1 MATYLP
7 NITDV
12 IPEPALFTPNFS
24 FLDTML
30 RRRQG
35 LYEQG
40 FAQVNSAYNFVNRGV
55 TNPYSVQVRDTFL
68 KQAKDNLKNLSALD
82 LSQQQNVKAASSVF
96 DPFVKNRAVLGD
108 MALTAHWDQQE
119 SIAESFRL
127 KDGGK
132 EYSDDNVAVIRQ
144 QRQAFANDDISTV
157 NGYYANRESYT
168 PYYDTNKEVM
178 EAMKSFKPSSY
189 KVARIEG
196 LYKMTKD
203 DKSWREAEVSEYLNG
218 VLSEKAKKQLSIEA
232 QARLG
237 NNPQALASAYKQV
250 AVEKLEMNKYN
261 ISLIDKQLLTTK
273 DSAAITQLKTK
284 KQNIEDS
291 NREIDGNLQ
300 NLAKGDLS
308 YIKSNSKNL
317 ANAIYFN
324 SKLSG
329 IVKSYAHDDITID
342 IDADQ
347 VGIALMKEA
356 RADARQQRAFA
367 NAKELKMLELEG
379 LPGNFQ
385 TRELPIDE
393 KNNTIEKSIKGL
405 QTEIDANE
413 TAIQA
418 ATSTVKNHIL
428 SKVKERDPN
437 SKITIKDIDQSFISN
452 WLKTGGPGGKRVLET
467 DPYYTKNAEMA
478 RLNAIQNTARNQL
491 DKIDAAA
498 MQNMSTAEKRSLD
511 QYNQKVASIGSIKL
525 DDGSTITGKDLAA
538 GIKNGTISATTLGP
552 AGVIKINGKSQYMA
566 SATIPFGTSGVNL
579 PLYKNISL
587 LTAYKQIKEAQD
599 KAGDSYDKAL
609 KNRETYLKDNF
620 ADVRLATKVV
630 TFDAGSPNAK
640 SLEATASSLIPNADL
655 EFQHAGVG
663 ATANNQGN
671 AYFYITPKGT
681 SSKTPEQIVDQLTA
695 GGAKVKV
702 IKTEKGPTI
711 YEVEGLNNRVTN
723 QFRTYTP
730 LEGAVINEMQTYGG
744 VRDYQSAPFTT
755 PYGNTKFIIKKSG
768 SLYYLH
774 VNGLGETYPDVFNS
788 PVEAVG
794 MARLLSANGGV
805 GANMFMKEVSN
816 SNTQTINMS
825 GIDYDYRYE

>member
-1 MATYLP
+1 MATFLP

-40 FAQVNSAYNFVNRGV
+40 FAQVNSAYNFVNRSV

-119 SIAESFRL
+119 GIAESFRL

-132 EYSDDNVAVIRQ
+132 EYSDENVGVIRQ

-157 NGYYANRESYT
+157 NSYYANRESYT
-168 PYYDTNKEVM
+168 PYYDYNKEVN
-178 EAMKSFKPSSY
+178 EGMKFFKPSTY
-189 KVARIEG
+189 KIARING

-203 DKSWREAEVSEYLNG
+203 DKSWREAEVAEYLTG
-218 VLSEKAKKQLSIEA
+218 ILSEKAKKQLSIEA
-232 QARLG
+232 QFRLG

-250 AVEKLEMNKYN
+250 AAEKLEMNKYT
-261 ISLIDKQLLTTK
+261 IDLIDKQLLTTK
-273 DSAAITQLKTK
+273 DKAAITKLKTRR
-284 KQNIEDS
+284 QDIEDG
-291 NREIDGNLQ
+291 NREIDGHLQ

-308 YIKSNSKNL
+308 YVKSNSKSL
-317 ANAIYFN
+317 ANTIYFN

-329 IVKSYAHDDITID
+329 YVKAYAHDDITID

-356 RADARQQRAFA
+356 RADARQQRAFD

-393 KNNTIEKSIKGL
+393 KNDTIEKSIKGL
-405 QTEIDANE
+405 QTEIDLNE
-413 TAIQA
+413 TKIQEATA
-418 ATSTVKNHIL
+418 AVKNHIL

-478 RLNAIQNTARNQL
+478 RYNAIQNTARNQL

-498 MQNMSTAEKRSLD
+498 MQGMTAAEKRSLE
-511 QYNQKVASIGSIKL
+511 QYNQKVASIGTIRL
-525 DDGSTITGKDLAA
+525 EDGSTITGKDFAA
-538 GIKNGTISATTLGP
+538 GIKNGTISATTLGNV
-552 AGVIKINGKSQYMA
+552 GVVKINGKSQYMA
-566 SATIPFGTSGVNL
+566 GTVLPIGGGIPL
-579 PLYKNISL
+579 PLFKNMSL
-587 LTAYKQIKEAQD
+587 LNAYKQIKEAQD

-620 ADVRLATKVV
+620 ANIDLSTKVV

-640 SLEATASSLIPNADL
+640 SLESTASSLIPNAGL

-671 AYFYITPKGT
+671 AYFYITPKGND
-681 SSKTPEQIVDQLTA
+681 SRTPDQIVAELTA
-695 GGAKVKV
+695 GGAKVKL
-702 IKTEKGPTI
+702 IKTKKGPAI
-711 YEVEGLNNRVTN
+711 YELEGLNNRVTN
-723 QFRTYTP
+723 QFRQYSP

-768 SLYYLH
+768 NFYYLH
-774 VNGLGETYPDVFNS
+774 VNGLGETYPDVFTS
-788 PVEAVG
+788 PIEAVG
-794 MARLLSANGGV
+794 MARLLSAKGGA
-805 GANMFMKEVSN
+805 GANMFMNEVSN
-816 SNTQTINMS
+816 SNTQTIDMS
-825 GIDYDYRYE
+825 GMDYDYRYE